1 MDPQPWPEGSY
12 ILGSVCR
19 SIFPSLLSIFLLILL
34 SFCLSR
40 SLSFLGI
47 YILVFSDICYGVIG
61 PSGIVWMFLR
71 KNPRWAKMT
80 KNGHKC
86 PPNDIFSTVLKNF
99 AINFCLNIN
108 LPVENPYLGKFLFW
122 SYSWNVIRYIS
133 GWNHLIS
140 WIVCIWTNYQK
151 RKTSNLIFLIRWP
164 GMLRYVQRSI

>member
-1 MDPQPWPEGSY
+1 
-12 ILGSVCR
+12 
-19 SIFPSLLSIFLLILL
+19 
-34 SFCLSR
+34 
-40 SLSFLGI
+40 
-47 YILVFSDICYGVIG
+47 
-61 PSGIVWMFLR
+61 MFLR

-164 GMLRYVQRSI
+164 GMLRYVQRSIWAQRLSESSSFTTRLTEPPHIFSLQVITANPFV